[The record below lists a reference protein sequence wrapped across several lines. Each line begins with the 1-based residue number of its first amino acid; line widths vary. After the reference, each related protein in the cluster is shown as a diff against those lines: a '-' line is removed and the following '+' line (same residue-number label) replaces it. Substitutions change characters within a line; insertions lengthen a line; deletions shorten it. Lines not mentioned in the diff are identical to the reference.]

1 MPAVLERGRHRPQQR
16 ARKMIL
22 QPDKSGL
29 TRPGLLF
36 SVLAVLCL
44 VSCRHPENRTF
55 FVRGVLQEIKPDGQV
70 AVIRHEAI
78 PGYMEAMTMPFDVK
92 TTNELAN
99 VRPGD
104 EIEFRLVVTSDDS
117 WVDRVK
123 KTGRT
128 TALAVSNTAPVVA
141 TNVSIAAR
149 HPLMDYAFTNQL
161 GQPVTLSGFRGQ
173 ALAITFFF
181 TRCPIPE
188 YCPRLSKN
196 FEEACA
202 ELKAMPNAPTNWHL
216 LSVTIDPEFDTPA
229 ALRLYAKRYEH
240 DPRRWSFLT
249 GPKDKIVE
257 LARESGIAMQPDQGL
272 LTHNF
277 RTLIID
283 LRGMLQMSF
292 PISGDI
298 SDGIASELVKAAK
311 TGGN

>member
-1 MPAVLERGRHRPQQR
+1 
-16 ARKMIL
+16 
-22 QPDKSGL
+22 
-29 TRPGLLF
+29 
-36 SVLAVLCL
+36 
-44 VSCRHPENRTF
+44 
-55 FVRGVLQEIKPDGQV
+55 
-70 AVIRHEAI
+70 
-78 PGYMEAMTMPFDVK
+78 MPFDVK
-92 TTNELAN
+92 TTNEFAN
-99 VRPGD
+99 LRPGD

-117 WVDRVK
+117 WIDHVK
-123 KTGRT
+123 KTGRGV
-128 TALAVSNTAPVVA
+128 AVAGSNAAPVVS
-141 TNVSIAAR
+141 TNASTAPR

-161 GQPVTLSGFRGQ
+161 GQPVTLSSFRGQ
-173 ALAITFFF
+173 AIAITFFF

-240 DPRRWSFLT
+240 DPGRWSFLT
-249 GPKDKIVE
+249 GPKDRIVE
-257 LARESGIAMQPDQGL
+257 LARESGISMQPDQGL

-277 RTLIID
+277 RTLIVD
-283 LRGMLQMSF
+283 PHGKLQMSF

-311 TGGN
+311 SAGN

>member
-1 MPAVLERGRHRPQQR
+1 
-16 ARKMIL
+16 MISRS
-22 QPDKSGL
+22 DKLWL
-29 TRPGLLF
+29 TRPGLLLCA
-36 SVLAVLCL
+36 LAVLCFA
-44 VSCRHPENRTF
+44 SCRQPENRTF
-55 FVRGVLQEIKPDGQV
+55 SVRGVLQETRGDGKT
-70 AVIRHEAI
+70 AVIKHETI
-78 PGYMEAMTMPFDVK
+78 PGFMEAMTMSFDVK
-92 TTNELAN
+92 TSNELAN

-104 EIEFRLVVTSDDS
+104 EIEFRLTVTRDDS
-117 WVDRVK
+117 WIDGVK

-128 TALAVSNTAPVVA
+128 VALAVSNAAPVA
-141 TNVSIAAR
+141 NTNASITPR
-149 HPLMDYAFTNQL
+149 HPLMEYAFTNQL
-161 GQPVTLSGFRGQ
+161 GEPVTLSSFRGQ

-240 DPRRWSFLT
+240 DPKRWSFLT
-249 GPKDKIVE
+249 GPKERIAE

-277 RTLIID
+277 RTLIVD
-283 LRGMLQMSF
+283 PSGKLQMSF

-311 TGGN
+311 SGGG

>member
-1 MPAVLERGRHRPQQR
+1 M
-16 ARKMIL
+16 ARKDM
-22 QPDKSGL
+22 
-29 TRPGLLF
+29 TRQTHSWPIQAAWMLLMLIAP
-36 SVLAVLCL
+36 SCL
-44 VSCRHPENRTF
+44 VSCQHPGTRSF
-55 FVRGVLQEIKPDGQV
+55 DVRGVVQEVKPDGKT
-70 AVIRHEAI
+70 AVIKHEAI
-78 PGYMEAMTMPFDVK
+78 QGYMEAMTMPFDVK
-92 TTNELAN
+92 ATNEFAG
-99 VRPGD
+99 VQRGD
-104 EIEFRLVVTSDDS
+104 EIRFRLIVMPDDS
-117 WVDRVK
+117 WIESVK

-128 TALAVSNTAPVVA
+128 VALSNAAPTVTANTA
-141 TNVSIAAR
+141 IAPR

-161 GQPVTLSGFRGQ
+161 AQPVTLSSFRGQ

-229 ALRLYAKRYEH
+229 ALRIYAKRYDH
-240 DPRRWSFLT
+240 DPKHWSFLT
-249 GPKDKIVE
+249 GPKDKITA
-257 LARESGIAMQPDQGL
+257 LARESGMTMEPDQGL

-283 LRGMLQMSF
+283 PSGKLQMNF

-298 SDGIASELVKAAK
+298 SDGIASELLKAVKS
-311 TGGN
+311 GGG